1 VLCGAFLAVWLLVL
15 AYPLL
20 FVVSYSLRRADELSL
35 DRFAGLI
42 PVHVRWTNYPDAFD
56 LMSSS
61 LISIPRI
68 VLNSTIVS
76 LSAIAVALVVSV
88 LASYAFAMIPFRG
101 RRIVFYVLLMALVV
115 PIPVMLI
122 PEFLTVKQY
131 GLIGSRL
138 SLILPYAAFGLPLP
152 ILILTTFFRQIPAE
166 IIEAARIDGATRMRI
181 LRSVIMP
188 LSRPALATCVIFL
201 MLMYWNEF
209 PLALVMVQDASLTT
223 VPLAIAGVQSRGVA
237 AWELIAAAIMVM
249 SIPVIALFVAFQRQ
263 FIEGLAS
270 GSVKG

>member
-1 VLCGAFLAVWLLVL
+1 VLCGTFLAVWLLVL

-42 PVHVRWTNYPDAFD
+42 PVHVRWANYPDAFD

-76 LSAIAVALVVSV
+76 FSAIAVALAAAIF
-88 LASYAFAMIPFRG
+88 ASYAFAMIPFRG

-152 ILILTTFFRQIPAE
+152 ILILTTFFREIPVE
-166 IIEAARIDGATRMRI
+166 ILEAATLDGATRMRT

-249 SIPVIALFVAFQRQ
+249 SVPVIALFAAFQRQ